1 MSKNPADDIQT
12 KLVRLLADA
21 PKADVSQTS
30 VFNDTSVKDLGALF
44 AKFIREN
51 FKDFAMS
58 PLYLNDIKATDPI
71 HFHVDLMDEINGVTS
86 VAVKFITLNNFRHR
100 EETTSNIMR
109 VASKVSLFIAISAL
123 DLTEANSELFQANI
137 LDWGFNYDIP
147 NLVVVPAEK
156 AVGLL
161 FDEFKSETPINKA
174 KPKKEPKLKSKK
186 TSPSPPLTA
195 DHGIHMLADMPVEQ
209 ADEDLLG
216 FGDYADAI
224 AGLIDHPKTSA
235 PLTLAINAKWGTGK
249 TSLANLIRRRLE
261 NKLEGDDES
270 PHQTYWFNAWMH
282 DDANDLGAAFMA
294 DIVRSCDRMRPWYK
308 RMYRPL
314 PTALCDSQSKRFRRF
329 MLASGIFLVAFILM
343 YILAFNTG
351 AIGDNVSILGT
362 QWKDIKVLIPQS
374 YLAIVLTLMGTYW
387 LVRHLGNIVQS
398 ISSFINAP
406 AAEANFGSLGQVR
419 KQLHNLIQEVTPK
432 GSKFVVFIDDLE
444 RCRPPR
450 AIDVLEVVNQL
461 LDCSPVVTIA
471 IADMPAIAAM
481 AEIKYDALARRYDP
495 ETTTI
500 AIGDDCRQT
509 YGRLFLQK
517 FIQLQFDLPEMTIS
531 RKNEFILEIL
541 DSTKVKNEKS
551 NYLKTQFKRISYA
564 TKYNLRPIAV
574 LSAMGFMALATQM
587 LVTSSNSLNLSN
599 FALGELALLFGLTV
613 ILVALLSSSGIG
625 YNTAR
630 KTRFSKLRKH
640 IDSTLSKGDEINQDA
655 LAETYDEIN
664 TVQLEQFITE
674 RKLQFL
680 GNDSEFYKAARDYV
694 LIHLPPHPRNIKRI
708 LNRLRLMLFL
718 LNQRE
723 LLNGKN
729 AVSPK
734 AIGKWVLLQ
743 EKWPELEKRIRLF
756 PNVIDELERAMQSK
770 AKNPSAA
777 FKNKLKKY
785 VPNYSED
792 TFLIDLLMDGN
803 PLAPSIKRITLL
815 QA

>member
-21 PKADVSQTS
+21 PKADISQTS
-30 VFNDTSVKDLGALF
+30 FFKNTSVKGLSGRF
-44 AKFIREN
+44 RKFILEN
-51 FKDFAMS
+51 FKDSKMS
-58 PLYLNDIKATDPI
+58 PLFLNDIKDTDPI
-71 HFHVDLMDEINGVTS
+71 HLHFDLFDEKQNIIR
-86 VAVKFITLNNFRHR
+86 VAVIFITSTGFSIQ
-100 EETTSNIMR
+100 EEIISNIMKT
-109 VASKVSLFIAISAL
+109 SSDVSLFIAISAL
-123 DLTEANSELFQANI
+123 DLTEANNKLIQEHIF
-137 LDWGFNYDIP
+137 DWGFNYNTP
-147 NLVVVPAEK
+147 NLVIVPAEK
-156 AVGLL
+156 TVGLL
-161 FDEFKSETPINKA
+161 YNEPESRPSGNEAITKK
-174 KPKKEPKLKSKK
+174 KPEPKHKQ
-186 TSPSPPLTA
+186 PPPLTA

-419 KQLHNLIQEVTPK
+419 KQLHDLIQEVTPK

-500 AIGDDCRQT
+500 ATGDDCRQT

-531 RKNEFILEIL
+531 RKNEFILDIL
-541 DSTKVKNEKS
+541 DPTKVKNEKS

-587 LVTSSNSLNLSN
+587 LVTSSNSLNLN
-599 FALGELALLFGLTV
+599 IFALGDLALLFGLTV

-729 AVSPK
+729 AVPPK

-756 PNVIDELERAMQSK
+756 PYVIDELERAMQSK

-777 FKNKLKKY
+777 FINKLKKY
-785 VPNYSED
+785 APNYSED